1 VDVAAWFDLSNS
13 DPSPRLAPVLAFTGL
28 YIALASA
35 GALLR
40 GGRELPMY
48 LGVMAVMVPALYLV
62 HRRYPLTAPLLWSFS
77 AWGLLHMAGGL
88 MTIPESWSREGNYSL
103 LYSWWLIPGW
113 LRYDHVV
120 HAFGFG
126 ITTWLCWHI
135 LKSALR
141 APNGLP
147 VHPSPGILLLCV
159 AAGMGFG
166 AFNEMVEFIA
176 THLLPENN
184 IGDYQNTGW
193 DLVANFA
200 GALVAVALIRCAE
213 NPEKR

>member
-1 VDVAAWFDLSNS
+1 MAAWFDLSNS

-28 YIALASA
+28 YITLASA

-48 LGVMAVMVPALYLV
+48 LGVMAVLVPALYLV

>member
-1 VDVAAWFDLSNS
+1 
-13 DPSPRLAPVLAFTGL
+13 
-28 YIALASA
+28 
-35 GALLR
+35 
-40 GGRELPMY
+40 
-48 LGVMAVMVPALYLV
+48 
-62 HRRYPLTAPLLWSFS
+62 
-77 AWGLLHMAGGL
+77 

>member
-1 VDVAAWFDLSNS
+1 MRNLA
-13 DPSPRLAPVLAFTGL
+13 PSPRLAPVLAFTGL

-40 GGRELPMY
+40 GGCELPMY
-48 LGVMAVMVPALYLV
+48 LGVMAVLVPALYLV

-88 MTIPESWSREGNYSL
+88 MTIPENWSREGNYSL

-135 LKSALR
+135 LRQALR
-141 APNGLP
+141 QPDGGSVRPTFGMLA
-147 VHPSPGILLLCV
+147 LCA

-166 AFNEMVEFIA
+166 ALNEVIEFIA
-176 THLLPENN
+176 VLTIPNTNVGGYE
-184 IGDYQNTGW
+184 NTGW
-193 DLVANFA
+193 DLVAN
-200 GALVAVALIRCAE
+200 LVGSTIAAMIIRLRTHPTA
-213 NPEKR
+213 